1 MKKIIKFPD
10 HFELIIPTI
19 KALKIMGGSAT
30 TDEITN
36 KVIEIEKYDDE
47 IINAPQKGDKSRTQL
62 EYRLAWARTYLKKFL
77 NGIEDTSRGLWSLT
91 EVGQKLDISDSKR
104 IISDVKKNK
113 NVNSKIY
120 FEKNGNKINLDA
132 IVEDVDAWKDKLLN
146 IIIDCSPKSFELL
159 TKKMLRESGCINVE
173 VTGKPGDKGIDG
185 TAILRLGLI
194 SFPIKFQCKRYQ
206 KTNFIGP
213 SDIREFRG
221 SFANID
227 KGIFITTTRFTKAA
241 IEEAADSAKGKT
253 IDLIDGNR
261 FCDLLRQYKVG
272 ISEEI
277 VIDKEFFENL

>member
-1 MKKIIKFPD
+1 MKFPD

-36 KVIEIEKYDDE
+36 KVIEIEKYNDE
-47 IINAPQKGDKSRTQL
+47 IINVPQKGDKSRTQL

-91 EVGQKLDISDSKR
+91 EVGHKLDISDPKR
-104 IISDVKKNK
+104 IIEDIKKNK
-113 NVNSKIY
+113 NTNSKV
-120 FEKNGNKINLDA
+120 FSKENGKKVD
-132 IVEDVDAWKDKLLN
+132 VEAVENIEAWKDKLLN
-146 IIIDCSPKSFELL
+146 IIMSCSPKSFEFL
-159 TKKMLRESGCINVE
+159 TKKMLRESGCVNVE

-206 KTNFIGP
+206 ATSFIGP

-221 SFANID
+221 SLANID
-227 KGIFITTTRFTKAA
+227 KGIFITTTRFTKSA
-241 IEEAADSAKGKT
+241 IEEAADSTKGKT

-272 ISEEI
+272 VSEEI
-277 VIDKEFFENL
+277 IIDKDFFENL